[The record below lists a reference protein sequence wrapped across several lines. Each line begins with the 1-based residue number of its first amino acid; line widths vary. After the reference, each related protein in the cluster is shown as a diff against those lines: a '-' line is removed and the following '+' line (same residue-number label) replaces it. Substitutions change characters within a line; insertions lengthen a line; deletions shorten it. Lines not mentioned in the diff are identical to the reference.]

1 VTLRLVVITG
11 PPGVGKST
19 TAVALSDLLAQREI
33 AHALIDM
40 DHLRWNIPAP
50 EDDPRNVQLG
60 LKHLG
65 WLAGSY
71 REAGAKWL
79 IVVDVV
85 PTESP
90 HGMFESVIPGSTAS
104 IVRLR
109 LPLDVIRE
117 RITLREPE
125 VQHDWFMDKAELVAG
140 AYDEFQVGDIVV
152 DCGDRT
158 ADDIAREI
166 VERLNPSQSVPG
178 QARHPSF
185 LRTGSTR
192 LD

>member
-50 EDDPRNVQLG
+50 EGDPRNVQLG

-65 WLAGSY
+65 WLVGSY
-71 REAGAKWL
+71 REARATLL

-85 PTESP
+85 PTENP
-90 HGMFESVIPGSTAS
+90 HGMFESVIPDSTAS

-109 LPLDVIRE
+109 LPLDVIHK
-117 RITLREPE
+117 RITRREPE
-125 VQHDWFMDKAELVAG
+125 GQHDWYMDKAELVAG

-152 DCGDRT
+152 DCDDRT

-166 VERLNPSQSVPG
+166 VERLGPIQSVPG
-178 QARHPSF
+178 QARH
-185 LRTGSTR
+185 LR
-192 LD
+192 D

>member
-1 VTLRLVVITG
+1 VTLRLIVITG

-19 TAVALSDLLAQREI
+19 TAIALSDLLAQREI

-40 DHLRWNIPAP
+40 DHVRWNIPAP
-50 EDDPRNVQLG
+50 EGDPRNVQLG

-71 REAGAKWL
+71 REAGVSLL

-85 PTESP
+85 PTENP
-90 HGMFESVIPGSTAS
+90 HGMFESAIPDSVAS

-109 LPLDVIRE
+109 LPLDVIHE
-117 RITLREPE
+117 RIKVREPE
-125 VQHDWFMDKAELVAG
+125 GQHGWFMDKAELVAR
-140 AYDEFQVGDIVV
+140 AYDELGTGDVIV

-166 VERLNPSQSVPG
+166 VERLGPDVRSRNVSS
-178 QARHPSF
+178 S
-185 LRTGSTR
+185 
-192 LD
+192 